1 MDSIISFSS
10 RDKLFFSLISRVE
23 RNRNYL
29 PISNFLW
36 IIVTKKLLSSLGN
49 GWFLRLLVSCHLFSP
64 PSIWKSPWEAA
75 WQDDRS
81 IFIEKSGERD
91 PCLSFSK
98 IDNGS
103 HVFNS
108 ILLCYYL
115 LCDISL
121 IIYLPTSIRKKRI
134 KKLFTIQI

>member
-81 IFIEKSGERD
+81 IFIEKSGDRETRA
-91 PCLSFSK
+91 CHFQKLTMVLTCSTQFFYATTSYVTWAW
-98 IDNGS
+98 S
-103 HVFNS
+103 YTCS
-108 ILLCYYL
+108 
-115 LCDISL
+115 
-121 IIYLPTSIRKKRI
+121 SIRKKRI
-134 KKLFTIQI
+134 KKPFTNQI